1 MPVNRVNLAKPR
13 VLSAAIA
20 RTGQIKVQ
28 IIQRQVKGM
37 DRKEKIDKEIAR
49 LKELIKGCEKAM
61 EQLPEY
67 EKKPGNRPEY
77 LQKRTDCA

>member
-1 MPVNRVNLAKPR
+1 
-13 VLSAAIA
+13 
-20 RTGQIKVQ
+20 
-28 IIQRQVKGM
+28 M